1 MEIQLT
7 EEELKELTNGEAT
20 LVKVFDKGFMLP
32 VVRFSKV
39 VTYKGKLL
47 DAFIDWVQE
56 RYPNGDVMVIQSWGA
71 IYAPLIFYKKK
82 ERGITP
88 PLIAL
93 LLLV

>member
-56 RYPNGDVMVIQSWGA
+56 RYPNGDVMVIQS
-71 IYAPLIFYKKK
+71 
-82 ERGITP
+82 
-88 PLIAL
+88 
-93 LLLV
+93 